1 MWYSLALFVHILG
14 ALGLFSAVSLMVM
27 ALVRMRRAATV
38 EQIREWVTVAQFAGK
53 SLTVVSL
60 LILAPAIYMV
70 VVAWTFTTP
79 WILIALLLVLALA
92 VMGATVNGRAIQ
104 RVGALARASAPGAI
118 SSALYAQLIARRL
131 WLAEGMR
138 LMLLVGIVSLMTLKP
153 DLPLAL
159 IILAGMLVLGLILG
173 LILGLMLGASARRS
187 SGLRPHNE
195 QFAEA

>member
-27 ALVRMRRAATV
+27 ALGRMRRAATV
-38 EQIREWVTVAQFAGK
+38 EQIREWVTAAQFAGK

-118 SSALYAQLIARRL
+118 SSALYAQLIARRV

-173 LILGLMLGASARRS
+173 LMLGASARRS
-187 SGLRPHNE
+187 SGLRPRNE